1 MYAAHVL
8 LLASL
13 AAASVMVRDTT
24 QSNNSPVTPPDNVGP
39 PKQGNANTGLNP
51 DYTYVVFK
59 RDAEAASGDDV
70 SDVKY

>member
-1 MYAAHVL
+1 MYTFHIL

-13 AAASVMVRDTT
+13 AAASVMVRDTP
-24 QSNNSPVTPPDNVGP
+24 QPNNSPVTPPDNVGS
-39 PKQGNANTGLNP
+39 PKQGNANIGLNP

-59 RDAEAASGDDV
+59 RDAEAANGDDV